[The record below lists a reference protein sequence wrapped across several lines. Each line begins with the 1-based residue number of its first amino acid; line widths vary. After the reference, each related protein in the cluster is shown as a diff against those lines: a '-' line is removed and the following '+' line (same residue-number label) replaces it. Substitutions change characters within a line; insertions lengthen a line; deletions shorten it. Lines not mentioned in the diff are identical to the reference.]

1 MEKGKGTN
9 PMKEDV
15 FARIES
21 ADGDV
26 TISGVSAASLAKEC
40 GTPLYIFDETGL
52 EQTMQAYVNDFKSDE
67 FETRVVFA
75 SKAFSNKAV
84 LKLCA
89 ENGLYIDSVSLG
101 EIYTAKSAGIDL
113 STIYFHGNNKTKKEL
128 RAALEWGVG
137 TLILDGLEEAQ
148 TLVSIASEYPERNM
162 RVLLRINPIVE
173 AATHHHIQ
181 TAAPDSKFGIPITME
196 ERIVETIRTVQ
207 QAENLHFA
215 GLHAHI
221 GSQIFELEPYAKE
234 IEEFAEFMVVLNDR
248 YGIAIEEIDLGGG
261 FGVWYSEA
269 DTPNPIAKTCAF
281 LIDACQKTFT
291 RCGFMPE
298 RVTIEPGRSIVA
310 ESGYLLYT
318 ITRIK
323 QGLKNRFYLV
333 DGGMSDLIRP
343 ALYDARYTA
352 SVVGAPED
360 APTSLVTVAGKCCE
374 SGDIVIRDI
383 ELPEAK
389 EDDLLLIYTA
399 GAYGISMASNYN
411 KQPFPGVVFVK
422 DGNWRYVLKPQS
434 LEEMIAHECE

>member
-1 MEKGKGTN
+1 
-9 PMKEDV
+9 
-15 FARIES
+15 
-21 ADGDV
+21 
-26 TISGVSAASLAKEC
+26 
-40 GTPLYIFDETGL
+40 
-52 EQTMQAYVNDFKSDE
+52 
-67 FETRVVFA
+67 
-75 SKAFSNKAV
+75 
-84 LKLCA
+84 
-89 ENGLYIDSVSLG
+89 
-101 EIYTAKSAGIDL
+101 
-113 STIYFHGNNKTKKEL
+113 
-128 RAALEWGVG
+128 
-137 TLILDGLEEAQ
+137 
-148 TLVSIASEYPERNM
+148 
-162 RVLLRINPIVE
+162 
-173 AATHHHIQ
+173 
-181 TAAPDSKFGIPITME
+181 
-196 ERIVETIRTVQ
+196 
-207 QAENLHFA
+207 
-215 GLHAHI
+215 
-221 GSQIFELEPYAKE
+221 
-234 IEEFAEFMVVLNDR
+234 
-248 YGIAIEEIDLGGG
+248 
-261 FGVWYSEA
+261 
-269 DTPNPIAKTCAF
+269 
-281 LIDACQKTFT
+281 
-291 RCGFMPE
+291 MPE